1 MIVTENGLEVI
12 NNNNNGDIKMKE
24 AKRNYWFMGLS
35 KWFRNRFI
43 KKEEVEVEVTA
54 VAKKRTVT
62 TKVASKRKKPLKRA

>member
-1 MIVTENGLEVI
+1 
-12 NNNNNGDIKMKE
+12 MKEE

-62 TKVASKRKKPLKRA
+62 NKVTSKRKKLLKRA